1 MTDTT
6 TLSTDTA
13 GITTA
18 DAGTPGTSSPATAGT
33 TIVTAAAGA
42 TGSSTTGTNTTGTAT
57 VGATA
62 GSTVPALPTAATM
75 ADTALMEGELAQ
87 ARRYM
92 GYPALGGQDSGMQS
106 WRFFRVYGFNE
117 WRLRNLA
124 PTECAQARA
133 FIAQCQ
139 ILEGAIMAATAS
151 LDTDRAAVWTR
162 NRTEVTDRFTLYTR
176 WRVQLCNFLGVPPG
190 PGLRGAGEI
199 II

>member
-6 TLSTDTA
+6 PATTGTTTGTVTATTAGVGTTATGPDTTDMDTTDTGMTGTDSTDTA
-13 GITTA
+13 TGNDVA
-18 DAGTPGTSSPATAGT
+18 PAPCTS
-33 TIVTAAAGA
+33 AAQ
-42 TGSSTTGTNTTGTAT
+42 
-57 VGATA
+57 
-62 GSTVPALPTAATM
+62 PPTAATM
-75 ADTALMEGELAQ
+75 ADTPLVDAELAQ

-133 FIAQCQ
+133 FVAQCQ
-139 ILEGAIMAATAS
+139 MLEGAIMAAAGN

-162 NRTEVTDRFTLYTR
+162 NRTEVTDRFALYTR

-190 PGLRGAGEI
+190 PGLRGVGEI

>member
-6 TLSTDTA
+6 TTDA
-13 GITTA
+13 TT
-18 DAGTPGTSSPATAGT
+18 
-33 TIVTAAAGA
+33 TAAAGTASTPAADA
-42 TGSSTTGTNTTGTAT
+42 TDGSTTGTDVTGTAT
-57 VGATA
+57 TGTE
-62 GSTVPALPTAATM
+62 PAPMLPPTAATM
-75 ADTALMEGELAQ
+75 ADTALVETELAQ

-124 PTECAQARA
+124 PAECAQARA

-139 ILEGAIMAATAS
+139 MLEGAIMAATAN

-162 NRTEVTDRFTLYTR
+162 NRSEVTDRFTLYTR

-190 PGLRGAGEI
+190 PGLRGMGEI